1 MDGLYAESRAKKKMT
16 IKDQLIKFGVIA
28 GMLVFFILG
37 FLTMNV
43 FLLIFGVVFLGLTYY
58 LLPRLHVEYEYV
70 FCDGQLDFDKISGG
84 MKRKNMLR
92 IDFDQLVVVAPKNS
106 HALDGYRHEGVAVK
120 DFTSFEDDHAVYGI
134 VISGGEKPTLIYFE
148 PNEKMLAAMK
158 QKAPRKISEC

>member
-1 MDGLYAESRAKKKMT
+1 MDGLYAEARAKKKMT
-16 IKDQLIKFGVIA
+16 IKDQLIKFAVIA

-70 FCDGQLDFDKISGG
+70 FCDGQLDFDKINGG
-84 MKRKNMLR
+84 IKRKNMLR

-120 DFTSFEDDHAVYGI
+120 DFTSLEDDHAVYGI
-134 VISGGEKPTLIYFE
+134 VISGGEKPMLIYFE